1 MMLWQRRTANTIR
14 TLLQQLKY
22 NDVHV
27 DLEDESGPAAEI
39 SEAKSAWEENCHGK
53 VVCVFMLAGVEAQ
66 GQTQQQRGQVRK
78 NALKF
83 ARVSM
88 SMLSAIGCKSV

>member
-39 SEAKSAWEENCHGK
+39 SEAKSTWEENCHGK
-53 VVCVFMLAGVEAQ
+53 VVCVCLCWQASKHKGKRSSKAWHAVVTSFWAAMFISICHRQ
-66 GQTQQQRGQVRK
+66 
-78 NALKF
+78 
-83 ARVSM
+83 
-88 SMLSAIGCKSV
+88 

>member
-53 VVCVFMLAGVEAQ
+53 VVCVCVYAGRRRSTRANAAARHGMLW
-66 GQTQQQRGQVRK
+66 
-78 NALKF
+78 
-83 ARVSM
+83 
-88 SMLSAIGCKSV
+88 